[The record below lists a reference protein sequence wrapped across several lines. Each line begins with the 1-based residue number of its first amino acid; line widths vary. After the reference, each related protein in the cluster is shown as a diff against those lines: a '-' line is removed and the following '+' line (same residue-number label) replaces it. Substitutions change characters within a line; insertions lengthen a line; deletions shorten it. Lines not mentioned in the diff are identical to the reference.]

1 MRKYAALKKP
11 IRCNGGEIIYKI
23 MLHTTKDGIYL
34 YMYDAPDALEC
45 SHDDFYE
52 DMDALH
58 DVWDALVDDN
68 GWIEAAD
75 PAEEE
80 QHDAFPAGHATAA
93 RK

>member
-34 YMYDAPDALEC
+34 YKY
-45 SHDDFYE
+45 
-52 DMDALH
+52 
-58 DVWDALVDDN
+58 

-75 PAEEE
+75 PAEGE
-80 QHDAFPAGHATAA
+80 QHDAFPAGHASAA